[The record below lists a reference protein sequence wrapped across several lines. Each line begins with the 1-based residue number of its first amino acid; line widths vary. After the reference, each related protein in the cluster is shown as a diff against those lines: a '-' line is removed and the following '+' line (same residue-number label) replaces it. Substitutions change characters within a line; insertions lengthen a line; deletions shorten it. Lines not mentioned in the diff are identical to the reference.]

1 MVSESRNGL
10 ELLIRIANF
19 LGTALL
25 VAGAGF
31 GIYYVAAGNYVDES
45 GILVEEF
52 WALGLA
58 WFFVIGSV
66 FMAATG
72 LILRLIGRRQT

>member
-1 MVSESRNGL
+1 MVVESRSGR

-19 LGTALL
+19 LGTAFL

-45 GILVEEF
+45 GTLIEEF

-58 WFFVIGSV
+58 WFFVLGSV
-66 FMAATG
+66 FMATLG
-72 LILRLIGRRQT
+72 LILRLVARRRH